1 MAHRQKSILAELVD
15 GCRSGDGAAWQELID
30 LLTPL
35 ILSIC
40 RASRLSRE
48 ESLDVFGEVCYRL
61 LNNIDS
67 IKSPDS
73 TFAYVSTIT
82 RREIFA
88 VSRRAKLTQQLDKEM
103 IETVTDPD
111 HVGADE
117 AYESARRTETLWKA
131 VSSLSPRD
139 YELVKALFLDVDEP
153 SYEEISRELGLPIS
167 SIGPTRARIL
177 AKLNR
182 KLKQRKYKI

>member
-1 MAHRQKSILAELVD
+1 MLVD
-15 GCRSGDGAAWQELID
+15 GCRAGDEHAWQELID

-40 RASRLSRE
+40 RSSRLSRE

-61 LNNIDS
+61 LNSIDS

-88 VSRRAKLTQQLDKEM
+88 VSRRARLTQPLEREM
-103 IETVTDPD
+103 IEAVTDPD
-111 HVGADE
+111 QPGADE
-117 AYESARRTETLWKA
+117 AYEVAQRTETLWKA

-139 YELVKALFLDVDEP
+139 YELIKALFLDVEEP
-153 SYEEISRELGLPIS
+153 SYDEISRKLGLPVS
-167 SIGPTRARIL
+167 SIGPTRLRIL
-177 AKLNR
+177 AKLHR

>member
-1 MAHRQKSILAELVD
+1 MAQGNKSILAELVE
-15 GCRSGDGAAWQELID
+15 GCRTGDETAWQELID

-40 RASRLSRE
+40 RAARLSRE

-61 LNNIDS
+61 LNNIDN
-67 IKSPDS
+67 IKTPDS
-73 TFAYVSTIT
+73 TFGYVSTIT
-82 RREIFA
+82 RREIFV
-88 VSRRAKLTQQLDKEM
+88 VSRRARNTQQLDKEL
-103 IETVTDPD
+103 IETVIDPD
-111 HVGADE
+111 QIGADE
-117 AYESARRTETLWKA
+117 AFESARRTETLWKA

-153 SYEEISRELGLPIS
+153 SYDEISRKLGLPIS

-177 AKLNR
+177 AKLHR